1 MISKVFIS
9 KVRSLDAMDC
19 DFDAGINV
27 ICGPN
32 GCGKTTILE
41 SIHLLAQGF
50 SFRSRDL
57 RELISWKNNELI
69 LRGEF
74 NDEGRS
80 RMRALRVY
88 SRGSEVRENGEPL
101 KSPTAFF
108 GTCPAVIMQPSD
120 IELLRGGPE
129 VRRHWLDEILCYR
142 SASNAQVLRR
152 YKRVLQQRNKW
163 LKEFKQ
169 NGAAVGG
176 EDLFRVLTQQ
186 LIDLGAKLWAARLSL
201 SKEVS
206 EIITR
211 YYRKLSGGVDEI
223 TCAYKS
229 SILKTLDALDAV
241 DLLSDEMMDE
251 IPADA
256 AARAVSDAAVAR
268 VAADGTAAY
277 DVSGNA
283 PEGLLNAP
291 GTANENVNG
300 TAPGSACAECA
311 SDADDVVSEEML
323 RNAFARKLA
332 DLEFVERLQGM
343 TMAGPHRDDLT
354 LCVSGY
360 EMRSVGSQ
368 GQCRSAAVA
377 MRFAAVDVASRYLTK
392 PILLL
397 DDIFAELDVNR
408 RDAVA
413 SLIREKR
420 CQVVIATPQAEDL
433 PFKADVM
440 IQLEF

>member
-1 MISKVFIS
+1 
-9 KVRSLDAMDC
+9 
-19 DFDAGINV
+19 
-27 ICGPN
+27 
-32 GCGKTTILE
+32 
-41 SIHLLAQGF
+41 
-50 SFRSRDL
+50 
-57 RELISWKNNELI
+57 
-69 LRGEF
+69 
-74 NDEGRS
+74 
-80 RMRALRVY
+80 MRALRVF
-88 SRGSEVRENGEPL
+88 SRGSEVRENGETL

-120 IELLRGGPE
+120 IELLRGGPD

-142 SASNAQVLRR
+142 SSANASVLRR

-186 LIDLGAKLWAARLSL
+186 LIELGAKLWAARIAL

-229 SILKTLDALDAV
+229 SILKTLDALDAA
-241 DLLSDEMMDE
+241 DPLSDEMMDE
-251 IPADA
+251 FPAGA
-256 AARAVSDAAVAR
+256 MSASGECAVCFADGSGNVAGS
-268 VAADGTAAY
+268 AADG
-277 DVSGNA
+277 S
-283 PEGLLNAP
+283 
-291 GTANENVNG
+291 
-300 TAPGSACAECA
+300 
-311 SDADDVVSEEML
+311 DVVSEEML

-332 DLEFVERLQGM
+332 NLEFVERLQGM
-343 TMAGPHRDDLT
+343 TMAGPHRDDLA
-354 LCVSGY
+354 LCASGY

-413 SLIREKR
+413 SLIREKE

-433 PFKADVM
+433 PFKADAM
-440 IQLEF
+440 FELKI

>member
-1 MISKVFIS
+1 
-9 KVRSLDAMDC
+9 MDC
-19 DFDAGINV
+19 NFDAGINV

-57 RELISWKNNELI
+57 RELITWKQNELI

-74 NDEGRS
+74 EDEGRE
-80 RMRALRVY
+80 RMRALRVF
-88 SRGSEVRENGEPL
+88 SRGSEVRENGETL
-101 KSPTAFF
+101 KSPTSFF

-142 SASNAQVLRR
+142 SAANALVLRR

-186 LIDLGAKLWAARLSL
+186 LIELGAKLWAARIAL

-229 SILKTLDALDAV
+229 SILKSLDALDVA
-241 DLLSDEMMDE
+241 DPLSEEMMDE
-251 IPADA
+251 IPAGGSVDA
-256 AARAVSDAAVAR
+256 AGDVDGSDA
-268 VAADGTAAY
+268 
-277 DVSGNA
+277 
-283 PEGLLNAP
+283 
-291 GTANENVNG
+291 
-300 TAPGSACAECA
+300 
-311 SDADDVVSEEML
+311 VSEEML

-343 TMAGPHRDDLT
+343 TMAGPHRDDLA
-354 LCVSGY
+354 LCASGY

-413 SLIREKR
+413 ALIREKE

-433 PFKADVM
+433 PFKADVR
-440 IQLEF
+440 IQIGF

>member
-1 MISKVFIS
+1 
-9 KVRSLDAMDC
+9 MDC
-19 DFDAGINV
+19 SFDAGINV

-41 SIHLLAQGF
+41 TVHLLAQGF

-57 RELISWKNNELI
+57 RELITWKQNEMI

-88 SRGSEVRENGEPL
+88 SRGCDVRENGESL
-101 KSPTAFF
+101 KSPTSFF

-142 SASNAQVLRR
+142 SSANALVLRR
-152 YKRVLQQRNKW
+152 YKRVLQQRNRW

-169 NGAAVGG
+169 SGSAVGG

-186 LIDLGAKLWAARLSL
+186 LIELGAKLWSARIAL

-229 SILKTLDALDAV
+229 SILKSLDALDAAEPM
-241 DLLSDEMMDE
+241 SDEMMDE
-251 IPADA
+251 IPSDVASVAAESSAGAAYVAAGSAGENVGCATGVEGSA
-256 AARAVSDAAVAR
+256 AA
-268 VAADGTAAY
+268 ADVEASGTAA
-277 DVSGNA
+277 DV
-283 PEGLLNAP
+283 P
-291 GTANENVNG
+291 
-300 TAPGSACAECA
+300 
-311 SDADDVVSEEML
+311 SEEML

-332 DLEFVERLQGM
+332 DLEYVERLQGM
-343 TMAGPHRDDLT
+343 TMAGPHRDDLA
-354 LCVSGY
+354 LCASGY

-377 MRFAAVDVASRYLTK
+377 MRFAAVDVASRYLMK

-413 SLIREKR
+413 SLIREKE
-420 CQVVIATPQAEDL
+420 CQVIIATPQAEDL
-433 PFKADVM
+433 PFKADAM
-440 IQLEF
+440 IELKI

>member
-9 KVRSLDAMDC
+9 KVRSLESMDC
-19 DFDAGINV
+19 NFDAGINV

-57 RELISWKNNELI
+57 RELITWKQNELI

-74 NDEGRS
+74 EDEGRE
-80 RMRALRVY
+80 RMRALRVF
-88 SRGSEVRENGEPL
+88 SRGSEVRENGETL

-142 SASNAQVLRR
+142 SSANALVLRR

-186 LIDLGAKLWAARLSL
+186 LIELGAKLWAARIAL

-229 SILKTLDALDAV
+229 SILKSLDALDVA
-241 DLLSDEMMDE
+241 DPLSEEMMDE
-251 IPADA
+251 IPAGGSVDA
-256 AARAVSDAAVAR
+256 AGDVDGSDA
-268 VAADGTAAY
+268 
-277 DVSGNA
+277 
-283 PEGLLNAP
+283 
-291 GTANENVNG
+291 
-300 TAPGSACAECA
+300 
-311 SDADDVVSEEML
+311 VSEEML

-343 TMAGPHRDDLT
+343 TMAGPHRDDLA
-354 LCVSGY
+354 LCASGY

-413 SLIREKR
+413 ALIREKE

-433 PFKADVM
+433 PFKADVR
-440 IQLEF
+440 IQIGF

>member
-9 KVRSLDAMDC
+9 KVRSLESMDC
-19 DFDAGINV
+19 NFDAGINV

-41 SIHLLAQGF
+41 SIYLLAQGF
-50 SFRSRDL
+50 SFRSHDL
-57 RELISWKNNELI
+57 HELITWKQNELI

-74 NDEGRS
+74 EDDGRE
-80 RMRALRVY
+80 RMRALRVF
-88 SRGSEVRENGEPL
+88 SRGSEVRENGETL
-101 KSPTAFF
+101 KSPAAFF

-120 IELLRGGPE
+120 IELLRGGPD
-129 VRRHWLDEILCYR
+129 VRRRWLDEILCFR
-142 SASNAQVLRR
+142 SSANSLVLRNYR
-152 YKRVLQQRNKW
+152 RVLQQRNKW

-169 NGAAVGG
+169 KGSAVGG
-176 EDLFRVLTQQ
+176 EDLFRVLTLQ
-186 LIDLGAKLWAARLSL
+186 LIDLGAKVWAARLAL

-206 EIITR
+206 EIITQ

-229 SILKTLDALDAV
+229 SILKTLDALDMA
-241 DLLSDEMMDE
+241 DPLSDEMMDE
-251 IPADA
+251 IPAGA
-256 AARAVSDAAVAR
+256 MSAGSDA
-268 VAADGTAAY
+268 
-277 DVSGNA
+277 
-283 PEGLLNAP
+283 GLLNAA
-291 GTANENVNG
+291 GIARGE
-300 TAPGSACAECA
+300 SAEC
-311 SDADDVVSEEML
+311 SADGSDVVSEEML

-343 TMAGPHRDDLT
+343 TMAGPHRDDLA
-354 LCVSGY
+354 LCASGY

-413 SLIREKR
+413 ALIREKE
-420 CQVVIATPQAEDL
+420 CQVVIATPQSEDL
-433 PFKADVM
+433 PFKADVE
-440 IQLEF
+440 IKLEVGSRK

>member
-1 MISKVFIS
+1 MFIS
-9 KVRSLDAMDC
+9 KVRSLESMDC
-19 DFDAGINV
+19 NFDAGINV

-57 RELISWKNNELI
+57 RELITWKNNELI

-74 NDEGRS
+74 EDEGRA
-80 RMRALRVY
+80 RMRAIRVY
-88 SRGSEVRENGEPL
+88 SRGSEVRENGESL
-101 KSPTAFF
+101 KSPTSFF

-142 SASNAQVLRR
+142 SSANAQVLRR

-186 LIDLGAKLWAARLSL
+186 LIELGAKLWAARISL

-229 SILKTLDALDAV
+229 SILKSLDALDAA
-241 DLLSDEMMDE
+241 DPLSDEMMDE
-251 IPADA
+251 IPVGGAAGGIVSGIAAEGNTAYDA
-256 AARAVSDAAVAR
+256 GGNALENDAENASGSDAS
-268 VAADGTAAY
+268 
-277 DVSGNA
+277 DV
-283 PEGLLNAP
+283 P
-291 GTANENVNG
+291 
-300 TAPGSACAECA
+300 
-311 SDADDVVSEEML
+311 SEEML
-323 RNAFARKLA
+323 RNAFSRKLS

-343 TMAGPHRDDLT
+343 TMAGPHRDDLA
-354 LCVSGY
+354 LCASGY

-413 SLIREKR
+413 SLIREKQ

-433 PFKADVM
+433 PFKADVV
-440 IQLEF
+440 LELSI

>member
-1 MISKVFIS
+1 
-9 KVRSLDAMDC
+9 MDC
-19 DFDAGINV
+19 NFDAGINV

-57 RELISWKNNELI
+57 RELITWKNNELI

-74 NDEGRS
+74 EDEGRT
-80 RMRALRVY
+80 RMRAIRVY
-88 SRGSEVRENGEPL
+88 SRGSEVRENGESL

-142 SASNAQVLRR
+142 SSANAQVLRR

-169 NGAAVGG
+169 NGSAVGG

-186 LIDLGAKLWAARLSL
+186 LIELGAKLWAARIAL

-229 SILKTLDALDAV
+229 SILKSLDALDAADPFSD
-241 DLLSDEMMDE
+241 DLMDE

-256 AARAVSDAAVAR
+256 VAK
-268 VAADGTAAY
+268 VAADGTAVYNARECAS
-277 DVSGNA
+277 VNAAENA
-283 PEGLLNAP
+283 PESA
-291 GTANENVNG
+291 A
-300 TAPGSACAECA
+300 GSACAECA
-311 SDADDVVSEEML
+311 DAADVPSEDML

-343 TMAGPHRDDLT
+343 TMAGPHRDDLA
-354 LCVSGY
+354 LCASGY

-413 SLIREKR
+413 SLIREKQ

-433 PFKADVM
+433 PFKADTV
-440 IQLEF
+440 LELKI

>member
-9 KVRSLDAMDC
+9 KVRSLESMDC
-19 DFDAGINV
+19 NFDAGINV

-57 RELISWKNNELI
+57 RELITWKQNELI

-74 NDEGRS
+74 EDEGRE
-80 RMRALRVY
+80 RMRALRVF
-88 SRGSEVRENGEPL
+88 SRGSEVRENGETL

-142 SASNAQVLRR
+142 SAANALVLRR

-186 LIDLGAKLWAARLSL
+186 LIELGAKLWAARIAL

-229 SILKTLDALDAV
+229 SILKSLDALDVA
-241 DLLSDEMMDE
+241 DPLSEEMMDE
-251 IPADA
+251 IPAGGSVNA
-256 AARAVSDAAVAR
+256 AGEAADSSDAV
-268 VAADGTAAY
+268 G
-277 DVSGNA
+277 
-283 PEGLLNAP
+283 
-291 GTANENVNG
+291 
-300 TAPGSACAECA
+300 
-311 SDADDVVSEEML
+311 EEML

-343 TMAGPHRDDLT
+343 TMAGPHRDDLA
-354 LCVSGY
+354 LCASGY

-413 SLIREKR
+413 ALIREKE

-433 PFKADVM
+433 PFKADVR
-440 IQLEF
+440 IQIGF

>member
-1 MISKVFIS
+1 LISKVFIS

-57 RELISWKNNELI
+57 RELIAWKNNELI

-88 SRGSEVRENGEPL
+88 SRGSEVRENGESL

-229 SILKTLDALDAV
+229 SILKTLDALDVA
-241 DLLSDEMMDE
+241 DPLSDEMMDE

-256 AARAVSDAAVAR
+256 SEN
-268 VAADGTAAY
+268 AD
-277 DVSGNA
+277 
-283 PEGLLNAP
+283 ENAP
-291 GTANENVNG
+291 GSDAVD
-300 TAPGSACAECA
+300 CAECA
-311 SDADDVVSEEML
+311 GAEKSDDDVVSEEML

-343 TMAGPHRDDLT
+343 TMAGPHRDDLS

-413 SLIREKR
+413 SLIREKQ

-433 PFKADVM
+433 PFKADVK
-440 IQLEF
+440 IQIGF